1 MLKLKRGDVLLMAF
15 LVLVGS
21 VWLLLRAAA
30 ENRQTFD
37 PSALDAVITVD
48 GKLYATVPLD
58 GPEQTLDIRTEYGHN
73 TLKVFNQGIQMVY
86 TDCPKKISMQ
96 MGFIS
101 RPGET
106 IICVPN
112 RVYVEIVS
120 TGGGEPDDDGIDA
133 YVR

>member
-48 GKLYATVPLD
+48 GKPYATVPLD
-58 GPEQTLDIRTEYGHN
+58 GPEQTVDIRTEYGHN

-86 TDCPKKISMQ
+86 ADCPKK
-96 MGFIS
+96 FPC
-101 RPGET
+101 RW
-106 IICVPN
+106 
-112 RVYVEIVS
+112 VS
-120 TGGGEPDDDGIDA
+120 SPARAKRSYAFPTGCTW
-133 YVR
+133 RS